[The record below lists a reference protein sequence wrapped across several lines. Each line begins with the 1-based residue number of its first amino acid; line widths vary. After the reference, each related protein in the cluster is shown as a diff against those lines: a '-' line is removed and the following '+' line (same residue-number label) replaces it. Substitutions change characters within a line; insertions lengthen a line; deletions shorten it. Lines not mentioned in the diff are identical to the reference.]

1 MNTGINKTQVLL
13 KLVVLLVVTVYLA
26 LVLNPIGRKNPTSG
40 STTSQLNETKEI
52 KPSETL
58 KEYTDPS
65 GFTLSYPDNLSL
77 TKKDITDES
86 TYADI
91 QLTSKEV
98 SGSLNL
104 KISDSKF
111 TTLEDWLKLNRGT
124 PKEVQLGSL
133 KGMEVITQDRL
144 LLGALDNGVFFNIE
158 MPLVEKDFWMKVYN
172 KVLTNFSFVSPE
184 TANSTGASTSDVT
197 FEGEEVVP

>member
-1 MNTGINKTQVLL
+1 MDK
-13 KLVVLLVVTVYLA
+13 KLILVLA
-26 LVLNPIGRKNPTSG
+26 LVAGLIVTGLVVLNPIKQKSPLSQSPAGQQSG
-40 STTSQLNETKEI
+40 SKEI

-77 TKKDITDES
+77 VKNDIADNS

-91 QLTSKEV
+91 QLTSKDV

-111 TTLEDWLKLNRGT
+111 ATPDEWLKSSKGT
-124 PKEVQLGSL
+124 TKEVKLGSL
-133 KGMEVITQDRL
+133 KGMEVITNDRL
-144 LLGALDNGVFFNIE
+144 LLGALDNGVFFDIE
-158 MPLVEKDFWMKVYN
+158 MPLIEKDFWMKVYN
-172 KVLTNFSFVSPE
+172 KVLTSFSFTAPE
-184 TANSTGASTSDVT
+184 AANSTSASASDIT
-197 FEGEEVVP
+197 FEGEETVE

>member
-1 MNTGINKTQVLL
+1 MSKNSILIL
-13 KLVVLLVVTVYLA
+13 IVVIGLVVTGLI
-26 LVLNPIGRKNPTSG
+26 VLNPARKKSPISPVGQLSG
-40 STTSQLNETKEI
+40 TKET

-77 TKKDITDES
+77 VKNEVADTN
-86 TYADI
+86 TYTDI

-111 TTLEDWLKLNRGT
+111 STLDDWLKLSKGT
-124 PKEVQLGSL
+124 SKEVKLGSL
-133 KGMEVITQDRL
+133 KGMEVVTNDRL
-144 LLGALDNGVFFNIE
+144 LLGALDQGIFFSIE

-172 KVLTNFSFVSPE
+172 KVLTSFSFAPPE
-184 TANSTGASTSDVT
+184 AASSTGASASDIT
-197 FEGEEVVP
+197 FEGEEVVD

>member
-1 MNTGINKTQVLL
+1 MNKKTLLLFSLVILFAVTGF
-13 KLVVLLVVTVYLA
+13 
-26 LVLNPIGRKNPTSG
+26 LVLNPIGGKNPLSKSPVG
-40 STTSQLNETKEI
+40 QLSETKEI

-58 KEYTDPS
+58 KDYSDPS

-77 TKKDITDES
+77 VKNDIADET

-111 TTLEDWLKLNRGT
+111 TTLEDWLKLSKGSA
-124 PKEVQLGSL
+124 KEVKLGSL
-133 KGMEVITQDRL
+133 KGMEVTTSDRL
-144 LLGALDNGVFFNIE
+144 LLGALDKGVFFNIE
-158 MPLVEKDFWMKVYN
+158 MPLVEKDFWMKVYD
-172 KVLTNFSFVSPE
+172 KVLTSFSFASPE
-184 TANSTGASTSDVT
+184 SAGATSASTADVT
-197 FEGEEVVP
+197 FEGEEVVE

>member
-1 MNTGINKTQVLL
+1 MGKKSILIL
-13 KLVVLLVVTVYLA
+13 GLVVLFVVVTF
-26 LVLNPIGRKNPTSG
+26 LVLNPIRNPLSKSPAG
-40 STTSQLNETKEI
+40 QVSETKEI

-77 TKKDITDES
+77 TKGDITDES

-98 SGSLNL
+98 NGSLNL

-111 TTLEDWLKLNRGT
+111 LTLDDWLKLSKGT
-124 PKEVQLGSL
+124 SKEVKLGSL
-133 KGMEVITQDRL
+133 KGIEVITQDRL
-144 LLGALDNGVFFNIE
+144 LLGALDKGVFFNIE

-172 KVLTNFSFVSPE
+172 KVLGNFSFVSAQ
-184 TANSTGASTSDVT
+184 TVSADTSSSDVT
-197 FEGEEVVP
+197 FEGEEMVE

>member
-1 MNTGINKTQVLL
+1 MTKKSILILG
-13 KLVVLLVVTVYLA
+13 LVILFVVITF
-26 LVLNPIGRKNPTSG
+26 LVLNPIRNPLSKSPSG
-40 STTSQLNETKEI
+40 QQSTAKEI
-52 KPSETL
+52 TPSETL

-77 TKKDITDES
+77 TKNDITDES

-111 TTLEDWLKLNRGT
+111 ATLDEWLKLNKGT
-124 PKEVQLGSL
+124 PKKVQLGSL
-133 KGMEVITQDRL
+133 TGMEIVTQDRL
-144 LLGALDNGVFFNIE
+144 LLGALDKEVFFSIE
-158 MPLVEKDFWMKVYN
+158 MPLIEKDFWMKVYN
-172 KVLTNFSFVSPE
+172 KVLTSFAFASPQ
-184 TANSTGASTSDVT
+184 SASTDTSSNDVI
-197 FEGEEVVP
+197 FEGEEVVE